1 MFESRVADGVSVEV
15 ETRVDGPGASEH
27 VDEAWDLKERIRE
40 SEGVLRQ
47 RWRFFRD
54 AYTRSTSHLRL
65 VDDDLIG
72 FASVRRDG
80 YLLFL
85 AVAPDARGRGHGR
98 RLVAAA
104 ANEHGTVTC
113 HARTTNDDALRFYR
127 HLGFEVVRRVD
138 GYYEDGG
145 DAYYLRLGEDEGE
158 SLLDRLSG
166 LFG

>member
-1 MFESRVADGVSVEV
+1 M

-27 VDEAWDLKERIRE
+27 VDEAWDLKERIRQD
-40 SEGVLRQ
+40 EGVLRQ

-54 AYTRSTSHLRL
+54 AYARSTTYLRL

-72 FASVRRDG
+72 FASTRRDG

-85 AVAPDARGRGHGR
+85 GVAPEARGERHGR
-98 RLVAAA
+98 RLVGEVAA
-104 ANEHGTVTC
+104 EHGTVTC
-113 HARTTNDDALRFYR
+113 HARTTNESALRFYR

-138 GYYEDGG
+138 RYYEDGG
-145 DAYYLRLGEDEGE
+145 DAYYLRLGETEGQ

>member
-1 MFESRVADGVSVEV
+1 MSVEV

-27 VDEAWDLKERIRE
+27 VDEAWDLKERIRQD
-40 SEGVLRQ
+40 EGVLRQ

-54 AYTRSTSHLRL
+54 AYARSTTYLRL

-72 FASVRRDG
+72 FASTRRDG

-85 AVAPDARGRGHGR
+85 GVAPEARGERHGR
-98 RLVAAA
+98 RLVGEVAA
-104 ANEHGTVTC
+104 EHGTVTC
-113 HARTTNDDALRFYR
+113 HARTTNESALRFYR

-138 GYYEDGG
+138 RYYEDGG
-145 DAYYLRLGEDEGE
+145 DAYYLRLGETEGQ

>member
-1 MFESRVADGVSVEV
+1 VSVEV

-27 VDEAWDLKERIRE
+27 VDEAWDLKERIRQD
-40 SEGVLRQ
+40 EGVLRQ

-54 AYTRSTSHLRL
+54 AYARSTTYLRL

-72 FASVRRDG
+72 FASTRRDG

-85 AVAPDARGRGHGR
+85 GVAPEARGERHGR
-98 RLVAAA
+98 RLVGEVAA
-104 ANEHGTVTC
+104 EHGTVTC
-113 HARTTNDDALRFYR
+113 HARTTNESALRFYR

-138 GYYEDGG
+138 RYYEDGG
-145 DAYYLRLGEDEGE
+145 DAYYLRLGETEGQ

>member
-1 MFESRVADGVSVEV
+1 M

-27 VDEAWDLKERIRE
+27 VDEAWDLKERIRQE
-40 SEGVLRQ
+40 EGVLRQ

-54 AYTRSTSHLRL
+54 AYARSTTYLRL

-72 FASVRRDG
+72 FASTRRDG

-85 AVAPDARGRGHGR
+85 GVAPEARGERHGR
-98 RLVAAA
+98 RLVGEVAA
-104 ANEHGTVTC
+104 EHGTVTC
-113 HARTTNDDALRFYR
+113 HARTTNESALRFYR

-138 GYYEDGG
+138 RYYEDGG
-145 DAYYLRLGEDEGE
+145 DAYYLRLGETEGQ

>member
-1 MFESRVADGVSVEV
+1 VSVEV
-15 ETRVDGPGASEH
+15 ETRVDGPGASVH
-27 VDEAWDLKERIRE
+27 VDEAWDLKERIRQD
-40 SEGVLRQ
+40 EGVLRQ

-54 AYTRSTSHLRL
+54 AYARSTTYLRL

-72 FASVRRDG
+72 FASTRRDG

-85 AVAPDARGRGHGR
+85 GVAPEARGERHGR
-98 RLVAAA
+98 RLVGEVAA
-104 ANEHGTVTC
+104 EHGTVTC
-113 HARTTNDDALRFYR
+113 HARTTNESALRFYR

-138 GYYEDGG
+138 RYYEDGG
-145 DAYYLRLGEDEGE
+145 DAYYLRLGETEGQ

>member
-1 MFESRVADGVSVEV
+1 MSVEV

-27 VDEAWDLKERIRE
+27 VDEAWDLKERIRQE
-40 SEGVLRQ
+40 EGVLRQ

-54 AYTRSTSHLRL
+54 AYARSTTYLRL

-72 FASVRRDG
+72 FASTRRDG

-85 AVAPDARGRGHGR
+85 GVAPEARGERHGR
-98 RLVAAA
+98 RLVGEVAA
-104 ANEHGTVTC
+104 EHGTVTC
-113 HARTTNDDALRFYR
+113 HARTTNESALRFYR

-138 GYYEDGG
+138 RYYEDGG
-145 DAYYLRLGEDEGE
+145 DAYYLRLGETEGQ

>member
-1 MFESRVADGVSVEV
+1 MSVEV
-15 ETRVDGPGASEH
+15 ETRVDEPGGSQH
-27 VDEAWDLKERIRE
+27 VDDAWALKERIRE
-40 SEGVLRQ
+40 QEGVLRQ

-54 AYTRSTSHLRL
+54 AYTRSTTHLRY

-72 FASVRRDG
+72 FASARRDG

-85 AVAPDARGRGHGR
+85 AVAPEDRGEDHGR
-98 RLVAAA
+98 RLIGSVTAD
-104 ANEHGTVTC
+104 HGRITC

-145 DAYYLRLGEDEGE
+145 DAYYLRLGESAGE
-158 SLLDRLSG
+158 SLIDRLSG